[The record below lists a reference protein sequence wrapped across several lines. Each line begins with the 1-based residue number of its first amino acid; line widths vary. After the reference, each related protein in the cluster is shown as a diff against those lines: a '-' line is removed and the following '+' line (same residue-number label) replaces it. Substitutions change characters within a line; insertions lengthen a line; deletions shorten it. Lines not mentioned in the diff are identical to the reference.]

1 MLYGPF
7 PQIVWEKHSFS
18 NSTVFDDF
26 LLIFKQRILCTLL
39 DFSCK
44 MYMKCAY
51 SFTCLN
57 FWGVWF
63 HRHKNFM
70 SLQTRIMFWVSHFLD
85 TKRPF
90 CYRFHFAIGL
100 KINWLYLKEQLFPFE
115 DKFFFKCWIKS
126 SWSYFWHKLRHIF
139 YHRAF

>member
-1 MLYGPF
+1 MAFF
-7 PQIVWEKHSFS
+7 PQIVWKHSFLNF
-18 NSTVFDDF
+18 NSIWWFSFCYLNKVF
-26 LLIFKQRILCTLL
+26 LCT
-39 DFSCK
+39 FWIFHVK
-44 MYMKCAY
+44 MNMICAY